1 MNDAAHLALRDFLRD
16 NVAPQHPLALELAAA
31 WACVVADVA
40 GDLPAR
46 VDGAALHLA
55 DVALPLPELADVIRP
70 SLLGAEGAIRY
81 YVTCALLS
89 ARYQKRVT
97 WRRADGGSADGV
109 ARIYTGPE
117 ALALRSGATPG
128 PWMRDGLYVRNS
140 PREPPILRALDDEGD
155 GCGESQVRHNAALA
169 AAAPD
174 LAASVAH
181 HDARA
186 EKADAWAA
194 QHAVALR
201 VVALWLGGPHQSSH
215 PDDVASLARAK
226 GAEFDALRAAARE
239 MLAAEE
245 AYDEATRA
253 DGAEH
258 TDAGRAAAVAARR
271 RAHAADTALRTLLA
285 AEAPRG

>member
-117 ALALRSGATPG
+117 ALALADGRESKGAWDAGAGRLYAGHDTCPNHRHDPPNTAARCSCRAVG
-128 PWMRDGLYVRNS
+128 NVDGDGD
-140 PREPPILRALDDEGD
+140 RAL
-155 GCGESQVRHNAALA
+155 C

-215 PDDVASLARAK
+215 PDDVAALARAK
-226 GAEFDALRAAARE
+226 GAELDAARE
-239 MLAAEE
+239 MFAAEE
-245 AYDEATRA
+245 AYGEAV
-253 DGAEH
+253 
-258 TDAGRAAAVAARR
+258 RAAAVAARR
-271 RAHAADTALRTLLA
+271 RAHAADTALRKLLA
-285 AEAPRG
+285 TEAPRG